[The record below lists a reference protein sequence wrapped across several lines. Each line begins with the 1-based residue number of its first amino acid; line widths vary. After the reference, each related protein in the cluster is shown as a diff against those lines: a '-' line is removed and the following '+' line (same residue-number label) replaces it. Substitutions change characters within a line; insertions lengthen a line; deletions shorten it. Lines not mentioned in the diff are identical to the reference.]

1 MNHTHPPTHPQI
13 VYHTA
18 SVGIVMQKDPRTQ
31 DFHVEHTDDVVS
43 LAVFSQK
50 GRTLVATGQVGE

>member
-1 MNHTHPPTHPQI
+1 M
-13 VYHTA
+13 YHTA

-43 LAVFSQK
+43 LAVFLQK
-50 GRTLVATGQVGE
+50 GRTLVATGQVGK